1 MRHYRCD
8 SPEAAARIVAACLLS
23 DGHVGVDELEAL
35 DRSGMQQRLNM
46 SRGQLLAV
54 MQQMCEDLTTTAY
67 LNWGDTCRLDPAVIF
82 HLAQDVK
89 DLRLRREIIALC
101 NESACGRALLRRRG
115 GFHSHV
121 PRRLADAGSQRQA
134 AFARHLEAPAIAG
147 ALTVSTGC
155 RQPTLSRRRSA
166 PRRGSALCDCSVK
179 AAIARIR
186 LWIAPT
192 A

>member
-35 DRSGMQQRLNM
+35 DRCGMQQRLNM

-89 DLRLRREIIALC
+89 DVHLRRQIIALC
-101 NESACGRALLRRRG
+101 NEGAHADGHFSEVEAGFIRMLRAAWRMPEVNDRPRLRG
-115 GFHSHV
+115 TL
-121 PRRLADAGSQRQA
+121 RLPQLQTR
-134 AFARHLEAPAIAG
+134 
-147 ALTVSTGC
+147 
-155 RQPTLSRRRSA
+155 
-166 PRRGSALCDCSVK
+166 
-179 AAIARIR
+179 
-186 LWIAPT
+186 
-192 A
+192 